1 MRPRSHLAAGL
12 AGWLIAGGGLSGA
25 AVQAADGAPTACPAT
40 FTPPRT
46 QFAAEPG
53 WQAVWS
59 GDPVEQLA
67 GIEVTHGPREA
78 LEYLVPE
85 DRYEGSQIIQTWDL
99 RSYAGDREPI
109 WLYCKYTNT
118 AVWLARALPRSVQ
131 SCTLT
136 ATDHG
141 TGGLGR
147 PVSAEC
153 H

>member
-1 MRPRSHLAAGL
+1 MRPWRRLAAGFVAL
-12 AGWLIAGGGLSGA
+12 LVAEGVTLGTP
-25 AVQAADGAPTACPAT
+25 VQAADVVPIACPAT
-40 FTPPRT
+40 FAPARPEVG
-46 QFAAEPG
+46 AEPG

-67 GIEVTHGPREA
+67 GIEVTHCPREA

>member
-25 AVQAADGAPTACPAT
+25 AVQAADGAPTACPAS
-40 FTPPRT
+40 FTPPRP

-99 RSYAGDREPI
+99 RPMLRIRSPFGSIVNTRILRYYLPGLCRDRSGP
-109 WLYCKYTNT
+109 
-118 AVWLARALPRSVQ
+118 AR
-131 SCTLT
+131 
-136 ATDHG
+136 
-141 TGGLGR
+141 
-147 PVSAEC
+147 
-153 H
+153 